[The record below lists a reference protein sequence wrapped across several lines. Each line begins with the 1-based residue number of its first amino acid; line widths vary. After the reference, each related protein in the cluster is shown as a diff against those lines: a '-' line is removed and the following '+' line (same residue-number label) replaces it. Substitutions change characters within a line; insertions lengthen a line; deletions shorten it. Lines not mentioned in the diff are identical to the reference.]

1 MELAAATE
9 LRNAR
14 PGPCTPLVS
23 MPEIAALAQVK
34 RPVVSTWRRRY
45 PDFPS
50 PVAGSASQLLFHGGE
65 VTDWLLSSGLGNAEP
80 SELRAEL
87 ALHTIAAHANQFGA
101 RRLVELLGSLL
112 CLRYLDDRPLLPDG
126 VDGAGFDVEAAW
138 SALRRRAERM
148 DTEDQFVLRE
158 IQTADS
164 RAVVLARLA
173 EDLIEAA
180 YSPGSA
186 YEWLLSSRSR
196 LGLTELTTHALA
208 SELLRLLA
216 DLSDVSARVERDGGA
231 TLADTHAGSGDL
243 LVALAQTTDDPAEL
257 QALAAEPQ
265 SWLARLTRR
274 RLLLRGIPEYSL
286 DVQTGAELE
295 EGIADPD
302 IIVTQLPYQAGEE
315 RSKLSALKE
324 VERVSD
330 LLGPGSTALVVG
342 PAAALV
348 DALHG
353 VDEAKLR
360 SSLLRRGVV
369 EAVITL
375 PGGVTPYR
383 PGYRSALWILTRD
396 PIPAARGYVLLADLG
411 AETLDERVRRGL
423 SEDILL
429 WRAEGRREDGH
440 DPRFGCVEPI
450 ARLDAAFGSALT
462 PPRPPVSEVLA
473 RTVDERPALI
483 VEAESRLERAAERTQ
498 RYVAAHGPLRGQV
511 VRRTGARPRRTTV
524 GALIAEKRVI
534 KLKGHRIDPRH
545 LLSSGHHDVLGPE
558 EVCGSRPVGHRR
570 IDRLTLAA
578 EYEYAVLTEPGD
590 VVYTTTPRLALTVD
604 HSGFSVALF
613 PSRVLRINPGAESPM
628 TPRVLAALLGAARNT
643 GRSPSA
649 VRAVRR
655 IEDFVIPD
663 LDPADIE
670 RLDALLADVERRQ
683 ALLREQDAALEEARR
698 LTVAGFADGSL
709 TIDHC

>member
-1 MELAAATE
+1 MELAATSE
-9 LRNAR
+9 LHNPQ
-14 PGPCTPLVS
+14 PGPYAPLIS

-45 PDFPS
+45 PDFPA
-50 PVAGSASQLLFHGGE
+50 PLAGSADRLLFHGGA
-65 VTDWLLSSGLGNAEP
+65 VTDWLLSSGLGNADP

-87 ALHTIAAHANQFGA
+87 ALHAIAAHANQFGA

-112 CLRYLDDRPLLPDG
+112 CLRYLDDRPLLPS
-126 VDGAGFDVEAAW
+126 GADDASFDVVAAW

-148 DTEDQFVLRE
+148 DAEDQFVLRE

-164 RAVVLARLA
+164 RAIVLARLA

-180 YSPGSA
+180 YSPGGA
-186 YEWLLSSRSR
+186 YEWLLSSRRR
-196 LGLTELTTHALA
+196 LGLAELTSRALT
-208 SELLRLLA
+208 SELLHLLA
-216 DLSDVSARVERDGGA
+216 DLSDVSARVERDGSV
-231 TLADTHAGSGDL
+231 TLADPHAGSGDL
-243 LVALAQTTDDPAEL
+243 LVALADKTDDSAEL

-274 RLLLRGIPEYSL
+274 RLLLRGFPEYSL
-286 DVQTGAELE
+286 DVQIGAELE

-302 IIVTQLPYQAGEE
+302 IIVTQLPYQAAEE
-315 RSKLSALKE
+315 RSKLSALEE

-348 DALHG
+348 DALQD

-360 SSLLRRGVV
+360 GSLLRRGVV

-396 PIPAARGYVLLADLG
+396 PILAARGYVLLADLG
-411 AETLDERVRRGL
+411 AEALDERVRTEL
-423 SEDILL
+423 SEDVLL
-429 WRAEGRREDGH
+429 WRTEGRRKDGH

-483 VEAESRLERAAERTQ
+483 VEAERRLERAAERAQ
-498 RYVAAHGPLRGQV
+498 RYVATHGPLRGQV
-511 VRRTGARPRRTTV
+511 VRREGARPRRTTV
-524 GALIAEKRVI
+524 GTLIAEKTVI
-534 KLKGHRIDPRH
+534 KLKGHRIDPRYI
-545 LLSSGHHDVLGPE
+545 LPTGHHDVLGPE
-558 EVCGSRPVGHRR
+558 EVCGSSPVGGRR

-578 EYEYAVLTEPGD
+578 EYEHAALTEPGD
-590 VVYTTTPRLALTVD
+590 VVYTTAPRLGLAVD
-604 HSGFSVALF
+604 HNGFSVALF
-613 PSRVLRINPGAESPM
+613 PARVLRINSDAESLM
-628 TPRVLAALLGAARNT
+628 TPRVLAALLAAAKNT
-643 GRSPSA
+643 ERSPSA

-655 IEDFVIPD
+655 IEDFMIPD
-663 LDPADIE
+663 LDTADVE
-670 RLDALLADVERRQ
+670 RFDALLADVDRRQ
-683 ALLREQDAALEEARR
+683 ALLREQNTALEEARR
-698 LTVAGFADGSL
+698 LTLAGFADGSL
-709 TIDHC
+709 TIDHD